1 MEVKSRTRA
10 QRKRTTPDDSSAKP
24 AIVSSSDGAAFVE
37 RLRILID
44 RRGSV
49 LGLATS
55 AGLKNS
61 SIHLW
66 LGGSEPSREKLV
78 KLADAAGVTVEWLA
92 AGRGPMRADLLPEGW
107 LLVPRLKGSSKVIHE
122 GVDYLAL
129 KKDWILSLPGS
140 PDSDALL
147 LIEAVGDAMAPYIES
162 RDLVLINARDRKLRD
177 GVWALMTSEVALGIA
192 PILIRRVRAEG
203 SETFRLLCDNK
214 SFESAP
220 RGQPFR
226 FIKTKKGA
234 GADDFV
240 GIESE
245 DGQIFGI
252 LGRVIWKGGNVR

>member
-1 MEVKSRTRA
+1 M
-10 QRKRTTPDDSSAKP
+10 P
-24 AIVSSSDGAAFVE
+24 SSDRAAFIE

-55 AGLKNS
+55 AHLKNS

-107 LLVPRLKGSSKVIHE
+107 LLVSRLKGNSEIESQ
-122 GVDYLAL
+122 GVDSLAL
-129 KKDWILSLPGS
+129 KKDWIVSLPSS

-147 LIEAVGDAMAPYIES
+147 LIEASGDAMAPYIES
-162 RDLVLINARDRKLRD
+162 GDLVLINARDRKLRD
-177 GVWALMTSEVALGIA
+177 GVWALMPAIAGASEISSGIP

-214 SFESAP
+214 AFESP
-220 RGQPFR
+220 PVGQTFR
-226 FIKTKKGA
+226 FIKHKNIGYDD
-234 GADDFV
+234 DDFV
-240 GIESE
+240 GIESQ
-245 DGQIFGI
+245 DGLIFGVF
-252 LGRVIWKGGNVR
+252 GRVIWKGGIIS